1 MSSGEI
7 ITSSLVHIM
16 QQPHKSEF
24 DLIREATDENGDTSC
39 IKCESGWLEDYEKP
53 VLVSVGFTK
62 PKSYKLHTY
71 FCTECDYIH
80 IDDNATKSI
89 RKFLSK

>member
-24 DLIREATDENGDTSC
+24 DLIREATDEDGHTSC
-39 IKCESGWLEDYEKP
+39 IKCEIGRLDDYEKP
-53 VLVSVGFTK
+53 VLVGLGFSK

-71 FCTECDYIH
+71 FCNNCPYIH
-80 IDDNATKSI
+80 IDDNDTKSI